1 MSPFEQAY
9 QVLKDDQDDPRY
21 RPILMGDWGEDDYG
35 GRDKVGEQYLPQILR
50 DWRGGRS
57 GTIGHGANRYALVGD
72 KTVEKIPQSWGYA
85 QDRTSLA
92 MINALA
98 SLGYPIL
105 PERPIATNNPRF
117 FPTEQDKVDTS
128 FRDYLERSN
137 YADDEESQRA
147 RKEYRR
153 AFMNELRDLDT
164 ETAESD
170 LGYALELGDII
181 ENEENVGYDKDGNLV
196 AIDPFVGNAY
206 PLQRFGK
213 LLHSMTGPV
222 GGNDKA
228 ERFFGRKARQG
239 DGGNWRRNPHS
250 GTSQKNKL
258 KHMYQHFK
266 NVNPMQLDSFT
277 QLYHD
282 QEQFKP
288 WDAAEQKL
296 LDDPS
301 AFGEYEPN
309 PTQREQLE
317 NVIAG
322 GRGNYRAAGN
332 ALRWMNTPPEQKRLY
347 EFGDNEHARR
357 YRYMLDTLNKPETT
371 YDPF

>member
-35 GRDKVGEQYLPQILR
+35 GRDKVEERYLPQILR

-117 FPTEQDKVDTS
+117 FPTEQDKVDMS
-128 FRDYLERSN
+128 FRDYIDPFI
-137 YADDEESQRA
+137 YADDEESQREL
-147 RKEYRR
+147 KEHRR

-164 ETAESD
+164 EVAESD
-170 LGYALELGDII
+170 LGYALDVGDII

-196 AIDPFVGNAY
+196 AIDPFVSNAY
-206 PLQRFGK
+206 PLQRFGR

-228 ERFFGRKARQG
+228 ERYFGRKARQG
-239 DGGNWRRNPHS
+239 AGGNWRRNPHS
-250 GTSQKNKL
+250 GRSQKDKL
-258 KHMYQHFK
+258 KWLYRGFK
-266 NVNPMQLDSFT
+266 NVPPMQLDSFT

-317 NVIAG
+317 NVIAA

-332 ALRWMNTPPEQKRLY
+332 ALQWMNTPPEQKRLY

-357 YRYMLDTLNKPETT
+357 YRYMLNTLNKPEPS

>member
-1 MSPFEQAY
+1 
-9 QVLKDDQDDPRY
+9 
-21 RPILMGDWGEDDYG
+21 MGDWGEDDYG
-35 GRDKVGEQYLPQILR
+35 GREEVAERYLPQILR
-50 DWRGGRS
+50 DWRGDRS

-72 KTVEKIPQSWGYA
+72 KTVEKIPQSYGYA
-85 QDRTSLA
+85 QDKTSLA

-128 FRDYLERSN
+128 FRDYLDPLN
-137 YADDEESQRA
+137 YSDDEESQRA
-147 RKEYRR
+147 RKEYKR
-153 AFMNELRDLDT
+153 AFMNELRDLDE
-164 ETAESD
+164 ETADSL
-170 LGYALELGDII
+170 LGYALDLGDIL

-196 AIDPFVGNAY
+196 AIDPYVGNSM
-206 PLQRFGK
+206 QIENFGR
-213 LLHSMTGPV
+213 LLHTLAEPV
-222 GGNDKA
+222 GRFNDA
-228 ERFFGRKARQG
+228 EQYFGRNARQG
-239 DGGNWRRNPHS
+239 N
-250 GTSQKNKL
+250 TSYRGPAQQL
-258 KHMYQHFK
+258 RSLYRGFK
-266 NVNPMQLDSFT
+266 EVNPMQLDSFT

-309 PTQREQLE
+309 PTQRAQLE
-317 NVIAG
+317 SRIADRNDG
-322 GRGNYRAAGN
+322 YRAAGN

-357 YRYMLDTLNKPETT
+357 YRYMLNTLNKPEPT
-371 YDPF
+371 YDSF

>member
-1 MSPFEQAY
+1 
-9 QVLKDDQDDPRY
+9 
-21 RPILMGDWGEDDYG
+21 MGDWGEDDYG
-35 GRDKVGEQYLPQILR
+35 GRDKVEEQYLPQILR
-50 DWRGGRS
+50 DWRGDRS

-72 KTVEKIPQSWGYA
+72 KTVEKIPQNYGYA
-85 QDRTSLA
+85 QDKTSLA

-105 PERPIATNNPRF
+105 PERPIASNNPRF

-137 YADDEESQRA
+137 YGDDEESQREM
-147 RKEYRR
+147 KEHRR
-153 AFMNELRDLDT
+153 AFFDELRDL
-164 ETAESD
+164 EQEAALSP
-170 LGYALELGDII
+170 LGVALEIGDIL

-196 AIDPFVGNAY
+196 AIDPYVGNSM
-206 PLQRFGK
+206 QVENFGR
-213 LLHSMTGPV
+213 LLHSAAEPV
-222 GGNDKA
+222 GQYNDA
-228 ERFFGRKARQG
+228 EQYFGRHARQG
-239 DGGNWRRNPHS
+239 NPP
-250 GTSQKNKL
+250 NKMRQTRL
-258 KHMYQHFK
+258 RSMYQDFK
-266 NVNPMQLDSFT
+266 DVNPMQLDSFT

-288 WDAAEQKL
+288 WEAAEQKL

-309 PTQREQLE
+309 PVQRAQLE
-317 NVIAG
+317 SKIAA
-322 GRGNYRAAGN
+322 RNAEYRAAGN

-357 YRYMLDTLNKPETT
+357 YRYMLDTLNKPEPT